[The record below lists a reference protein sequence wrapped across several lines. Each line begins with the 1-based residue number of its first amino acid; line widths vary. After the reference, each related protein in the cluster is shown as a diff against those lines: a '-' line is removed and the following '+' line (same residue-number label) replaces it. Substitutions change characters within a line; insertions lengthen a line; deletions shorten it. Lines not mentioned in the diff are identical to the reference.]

1 MLKIL
6 ISIEDGTMRACANG
20 EVSIYVEQAATLNGI
35 EQLKASEIT
44 NANFEW
50 LLTSKT
56 EGQHEREKIS
66 HGAEGKPRS
75 DLWSKPEGDF

>member
-1 MLKIL
+1 MIKIL

-44 NANFEW
+44 NEDFES
-50 LLTSKT
+50 LLTGKT
-56 EGQHEREKIS
+56 KRTT
-66 HGAEGKPRS
+66 
-75 DLWSKPEGDF
+75 